1 MMILKACGA
10 PRYRQVV
17 RERIVRH
24 DAKQRSEASTMTV
37 LYISATWGKEQTH
50 TYPYWRN
57 LPMVL
62 PDLNKNMM
70 QVISV
75 GLYGY
80 VFC

>member
-37 LYISATWGKEQTH
+37 LHISATWAKSRR
-50 TYPYWRN
+50 YSRPYWRD
-57 LPMVL
+57 LP
-62 PDLNKNMM
+62 N
-70 QVISV
+70 
-75 GLYGY
+75 GLAW
-80 VFC
+80 FE